1 MNEKNFSNDIF
12 KVMHLNA
19 AGIDIASG
27 MHYVAVPP
35 DRDSENVRKFG
46 SFTSDLHEMAS
57 WLKSCRIDTVA
68 MESTGV
74 YWIQPY
80 LVLEE
85 YGFDVYLVNAR
96 QIKNVSGRKSDVK
109 DCQWI
114 QQLHTYGL
122 LNKSFQP
129 DELTRELRSYIRQ
142 RKNLTQGYTREV
154 LLMQKAFDQMNIK
167 LHNVISDITGKSGM
181 VIIESILQGE
191 RDPEKLAGLA
201 DGRIKASREDI
212 VKSLHGIWRED
223 NLFELGQ
230 AFDLYHVFR
239 SKISQCDARIEQ
251 VLKKIADNIRND
263 RDNSASIAGNK
274 PQGHK
279 RKANGKNRFAFN
291 ATPHLNEIAGVDL
304 TEIYG
309 ISELTVTEIIAET
322 GTDMSKWASEK
333 HFTSW
338 LNLAPNTRTSGGKRL
353 KGKSL
358 QKKNKAGQTFLMAA
372 STLKK
377 GNNWLGEFYRRIK
390 AKSGPAV
397 AIKATARKMA
407 VIFYKMLKEKVSFNP
422 LPLEEYNQYF
432 KERKIKYI
440 NKQADLYGLKLVPV
454 DFVS

>member
-1 MNEKNFSNDIF
+1 MHGDNFSNDIF

-27 MHYVAVPP
+27 MHYAAVPA

-46 SFTSDLHEMAS
+46 SFTSDLHAMAE
-57 WLKSCRIDTVA
+57 WFKTCGVDTVA

-74 YWIQPY
+74 YWIQPF

-129 DELTRELRSYIRQ
+129 DDLTRELRSYIRQ

-154 LLMQKAFDQMNIK
+154 QLMQKAFEQMNIK

-181 VIIESILQGE
+181 LIIEAILAGG
-191 RDPEKLAGLA
+191 RDAEKLAELA
-201 DGRIKASREDI
+201 DSRIKSPREDV
-212 VKSLHGIWRED
+212 VKSLQGIWRED
-223 NLFELGQ
+223 NLFELRQ

-239 SKISQCDARIEQ
+239 SKITDCDKQIEK
-251 VLKKIADNIRND
+251 VLKKIADNISND
-263 RDNSASIAGNK
+263 ADKNK
-274 PQGHK
+274 STTDKPVKNK
-279 RKANGKNRFAFN
+279 RKANGKNRFNFN
-291 ATPHLNEIAGVDL
+291 ATPHLGVIAGVDL

-322 GTDMSKWASEK
+322 GADMSKWASEK

-353 KGKSL
+353 KSKPSR
-358 QKKNKAGQTFLMAA
+358 KKNKAGQSFLMAA
-372 STLKK
+372 STLKRSD
-377 GNNWLGEFYRRIK
+377 NWLGEFYRRIK

-407 VIFYKMLKEKVSFNP
+407 IIFYKMLKEKVDFNP